1 MSIQYIHRV
10 SEKLAP
16 DLGLSEKLPPSP
28 PLRTCR
34 AESDSTTSLFR
45 VKEGALIPKIG
56 SQELE
61 RECTVSKCTRRLTEY
76 VV

>member
-28 PLRTCR
+28 YTCSIQQQCIR
-34 AESDSTTSLFR
+34 ETDTETERRSTHTLQT
-45 VKEGALIPKIG
+45 A
-56 SQELE
+56 
-61 RECTVSKCTRRLTEY
+61 
-76 VV
+76 